1 MIKILAPTRGGQ
13 ASYVNQ
19 DRAISLAK
27 EQGAELSFLYITDIS
42 FLEHHSVPILINL
55 EDDLDEM
62 GGFVLTMAQE
72 RASKQGIEAQALV
85 RRGHFGD
92 VLSKVIEEGEFD
104 CLILG
109 NPQEDSGITTFDFL
123 QELAEG
129 LADARQIETIVVE
142 KGEVVYRHGP
152 G

>member
-1 MIKILAPTRGGQ
+1 MPKILAPTRGGQ

-27 EQGAELSFLYITDIS
+27 EQGAELYFLYITDIS
-42 FLEHHSVPILINL
+42 FLEHHSAPILLNL
-55 EDDLDEM
+55 EDELEEM
-62 GGFVLTMAQE
+62 GGFVLAMAQE

-85 RRGHFGD
+85 LRGHFGD
-92 VLSKVIEEGEFD
+92 VLSEVIEEGGFD

-109 NPQEDSGITTFDFL
+109 NPEQDTGITSFEFL
-123 QELAEG
+123 QELAKG
-129 LADARQIETIVVE
+129 LADAHQVETIVVE
-142 KGEVVYRHGP
+142 KGEIVYQHGP